1 VGSLTPSRTRALVG
15 CMIAARSRPSPTIA
29 RLSSTDRRLPTRAP
43 TSRSKTK
50 VDRTRR
56 IETKALLFEGTPVS
70 ILSTPMLRAARTRT
84 RASAGD
90 AAASVPSPSARGPS
104 RKSAVLAA
112 VNESTKFVVS
122 CTALAFLLLNPSA
135 ETCWALLGSV
145 VNSVNGKILKRVLN
159 HERPD
164 GAIKA
169 DPGMPSS
176 HATSLSYLSVYGAAS
191 LAHFKDAAPALGYP
205 AQLAVS
211 AVLVVLG
218 IFLSYLRV
226 KTGYHTPPQ
235 VIVGY
240 GLGSSTALAWLFV
253 GLTYV
258 RPLLETNPEMLR
270 VLHSLLIIAIGW
282 FAFSALGWVES
293 SVKAL
298 KQKVFGDKN

>member
-1 VGSLTPSRTRALVG
+1 
-15 CMIAARSRPSPTIA
+15 MIAARAQPSPTTTIA
-29 RLSSTDRRLPTRAP
+29 RLSSTDKRLPARAV

-50 VDRTRR
+50 VDRTLRV
-56 IETKALLFEGTPVS
+56 EEPLFERTRVA
-70 ILSTPMLRAARTRT
+70 ILSTPMSRATRTRT

-90 AAASVPSPSARGPS
+90 AAASVPTPSARGPS

-145 VNSVNGKILKRVLN
+145 VNSVNGKILKRILN

-191 LAHFKDAAPALGYP
+191 LAYFKDAAPALGYP

-298 KQKVFGDKN
+298 KQKVFGDK

>member
-1 VGSLTPSRTRALVG
+1 MSRAT
-15 CMIAARSRPSPTIA
+15 
-29 RLSSTDRRLPTRAP
+29 
-43 TSRSKTK
+43 
-50 VDRTRR
+50 
-56 IETKALLFEGTPVS
+56 
-70 ILSTPMLRAARTRT
+70 RTRT

-90 AAASVPSPSARGPS
+90 AAASVPSPSVRGPS

-145 VNSVNGKILKRVLN
+145 VNSINGKILKRILN

-191 LAHFKDAAPALGYP
+191 LAYFKDAAPALGYP

-240 GLGSSTALAWLFV
+240 GLGSSTALVWLFV

-298 KQKVFGDKN
+298 KQKVFGDKK

>member
-1 VGSLTPSRTRALVG
+1 
-15 CMIAARSRPSPTIA
+15 MIAARTRPSPTTIA
-29 RLSSTDRRLPTRAP
+29 RLSSTDRRLPARAT

-50 VDRTRR
+50 VDRTLHV
-56 IETKALLFEGTPVS
+56 EEPLFERTSVA
-70 ILSTPMLRAARTRT
+70 ILSTSMSRATRTRT

-90 AAASVPSPSARGPS
+90 AAASVPSPSVRGPS

-145 VNSVNGKILKRVLN
+145 VNSINGKILKRILN

-191 LAHFKDAAPALGYP
+191 LAYFKDAAPALGYP

-298 KQKVFGDKN
+298 KQKVFGDKK